1 MEWLS
6 LHFVHV
12 LQGYNNL
19 LKDIFEDAGL
29 LKSRKVKVKVQE
41 AAADSERQNSLEK
54 CKAVCNLSK

>member
-1 MEWLS
+1 M
-6 LHFVHV
+6 

-41 AAADSERQNSLEK
+41 AAADSARQNSLEK
-54 CKAVCNLSK
+54 CKAVRNLSK